1 MISLSYII
9 DEIYDMSTDLSW
21 LMVDKGF
28 NKKNITTGITKL
40 INNPNSF
47 VDRRLKDFYK
57 KYQEQFINIS
67 NHINIETFIDSMFDD
82 RGSLNSNF
90 KQMHSYIMEHRD
102 EAYKIL
108 DVLFAIESLGIK
120 EIIYDES
127 YDPNKRIYS
136 MNKNI
141 NYNKSFYYLDNIT
154 ILPSYEDSIIKYN
167 SKTSSYEIRVPLN
180 GSDEAPIIRVNNLV
194 FNPSRLPRNLY
205 KETVLEPITKY
216 EGNIQEQNK
225 LIRDSV
231 DFSSGISDL
240 DKAYYELYNRTA
252 NMRFDNRAELIESLN
267 TIKKG
272 IQRLKELSKN
282 YDSQII
288 DSNENISDFLLEKEK
303 EATKSIKRY

>member
-67 NHINIETFIDSMFDD
+67 NHISIETFIDSMFDD

-108 DVLFAIESLGIK
+108 DVLFAIEGLGIK
-120 EIIYDES
+120 EEGLEFVILTNQHADHNGGMVSLLNKGYPVKKIY
-127 YDPNKRIYS
+127 
-136 MNKNI
+136 M
-141 NYNKSFYYLDNIT
+141 KS
-154 ILPSYEDSIIKYN
+154 YN
-167 SKTSSYEIRVPLN
+167 SNDDHSEKIVERYN
-180 GSDEAPIIRVNNLV
+180 AIIQ
-194 FNPSRLPRNLY
+194 
-205 KETVLEPITKY
+205 KH
-216 EGNIQEQNK
+216 
-225 LIRDSV
+225 
-231 DFSSGISDL
+231 
-240 DKAYYELYNRTA
+240 A
-252 NMRFDNRAELIESLN
+252 
-267 TIKKG
+267 IK
-272 IQRLKELSKN
+272 
-282 YDSQII
+282 
-288 DSNENISDFLLEKEK
+288 
-303 EATKSIKRY
+303 